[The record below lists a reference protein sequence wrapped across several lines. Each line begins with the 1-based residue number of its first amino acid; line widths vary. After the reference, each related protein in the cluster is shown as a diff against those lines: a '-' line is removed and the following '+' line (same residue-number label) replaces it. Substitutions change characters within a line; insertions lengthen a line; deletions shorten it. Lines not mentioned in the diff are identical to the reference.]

1 MLEIKGLQFRYSSHS
16 PMVLDGVDLSLDEGE
31 IGVVLGKNGSGKST
45 LFRTILGIHKP
56 VSGHILFDGRDLQKM
71 SRTDRAKCIAYVPQN
86 IQFGALSVFDMVM
99 TGRVAYFGYKTGKED
114 AAIVD
119 RILEEMHLESF
130 AERNVEELSGGE
142 RQKVAIARALAQG
155 PRMLVFDEP
164 TGNLDIANEQ
174 LILREIRRTVSQKQI
189 AVLVS
194 LHDFNQALELGDRFY
209 FMKDG
214 RVLCTGDRSIVTEK
228 VIREAFDADV
238 RMIETEDRTV
248 IVNGGRMT

>member
-1 MLEIKGLQFRYSSHS
+1 MRGCRFT
-16 PMVLDGVDLSLDEGE
+16 PLSLTGR
-31 IGVVLGKNGSGKST
+31 LLHYNS
-45 LFRTILGIHKP
+45 
-56 VSGHILFDGRDLQKM
+56 RDLKRRGAIQMILKNRDNLPPIE
-71 SRTDRAKCIAYVPQN
+71 SFERAGEDIV
-86 IQFGALSVFDMVM
+86 LSYLRKRGSIPVFSYAIDTAFSQV
-99 TGRVAYFGYKTGKED
+99 FINNNEED